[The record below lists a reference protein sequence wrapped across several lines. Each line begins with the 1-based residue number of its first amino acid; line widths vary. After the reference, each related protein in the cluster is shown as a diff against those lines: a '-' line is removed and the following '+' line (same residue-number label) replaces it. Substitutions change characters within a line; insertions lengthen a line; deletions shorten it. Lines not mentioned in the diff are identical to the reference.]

1 MSKRVFL
8 SLAAVL
14 LCAFAAVAQEND
26 PQKREKEFFEN
37 LDKQI
42 SQMTTTLDLEDWQV
56 FYVDS
61 ILTHD
66 YQAMQQELTE
76 LQKKKVSNTDI
87 YNEVVYNWQ
96 DKIDNALQKV
106 FSDEQWAK
114 YQKNGAA
121 RAKKARD
128 KRRAKIGAS
137 KTQ

>member
-1 MSKRVFL
+1 MTKRVFS

-14 LCAFAAVAQEND
+14 LCVFALAQEND

-42 SQMTTTLDLEDWQV
+42 EQLTSQLDLEDWQV

-66 YQAMQQELTE
+66 YQAMQKELMA
-76 LQKKKVSNTDI
+76 LQQKKVSNTDK
-87 YNEVVYNWQ
+87 YNEVAFRWQ
-96 DKIDNALQKV
+96 DRIDESLQKV
-106 FSDEQWAK
+106 FNEEQWAK

-128 KRRAKIGAS
+128 KRRAKM
-137 KTQ
+137 K

>member
-1 MSKRVFL
+1 MTKRVIL
-8 SLAAVL
+8 SLAAAL
-14 LCAFAAVAQEND
+14 LCTFAAMAQEND

-42 SQMTTTLDLEDWQV
+42 TQMTASLDLDDWQV

-76 LQKKKVSNTDI
+76 LQKKKVANTDI
-87 YNEVVYNWQ
+87 YNDVVYRWQ
-96 DKIDNALQKV
+96 DRIDDSLQKV
-106 FSDEQWAK
+106 FSDEQWSK

-128 KRRAKIGAS
+128 KRRAKMGKS
-137 KTQ
+137 E

>member
-1 MSKRVFL
+1 M
-8 SLAAVL
+8 
-14 LCAFAAVAQEND
+14 AQETD

-37 LDKQI
+37 LDKQVT
-42 SQMTTTLDLEDWQV
+42 QMADQLNLDDWQV

-66 YQAMQQELTE
+66 YQAMQQELME
-76 LQKKKVSNTDI
+76 LQRKKVSNSDI
-87 YNEVVYNWQ
+87 YSEVAYKWQ
-96 DKIDNALQKV
+96 DRIDDSLHKV

-128 KRRAKIGAS
+128 KRRAKMH
-137 KTQ
+137 QE

>member
-1 MSKRVFL
+1 MTKRVFS
-8 SLAAVL
+8 SLAAAL
-14 LCAFAAVAQEND
+14 LCVFALAQEAD

-42 SQMTTTLDLEDWQV
+42 TQLTSQLDLEDWQV

-66 YQAMQQELTE
+66 YQAMQRELMT
-76 LQKKKVSNTDI
+76 LQQKKVSNADI
-87 YNEVVYNWQ
+87 YSEVAYRWQ
-96 DKIDNALQKV
+96 DRIDESLQKV
-106 FSDEQWAK
+106 FTEQQWAK

-128 KRRAKIGAS
+128 KRRAKM
-137 KTQ
+137 K

>member
-1 MSKRVFL
+1 M
-8 SLAAVL
+8 
-14 LCAFAAVAQEND
+14 AQD
-26 PQKREKEFFEN
+26 PDAQKREKEFFEN

-42 SQMTTTLDLEDWQV
+42 TQMTTQLDLEDWQV

-66 YQAMQQELTE
+66 YQAWQQELND
-76 LQKKKVSNTDI
+76 LQKKKVSNMDI
-87 YNEVVYNWQ
+87 YNEVAYNWQ

-128 KRRAKIGAS
+128 KKRAKLH
-137 KTQ
+137 QE

>member
-1 MSKRVFL
+1 MTKRVFL

-14 LCAFAAVAQEND
+14 LCTFAAMGQEND

-42 SQMTTTLDLEDWQV
+42 TQMTTSYDLEDWQV

-66 YQAMQQELTE
+66 YQAMQKELTE
-76 LQKKKVSNTDI
+76 LQRKKVSNTDI

-96 DKIDNALQKV
+96 DRIDDSLQKV

-128 KRRAKIGAS
+128 KKRAKMG
-137 KTQ
+137 KTE

>member
-1 MSKRVFL
+1 MTKRVFS
-8 SLAAVL
+8 SLAAAL
-14 LCAFAAVAQEND
+14 LCVLALAQEAD

-42 SQMTTTLDLEDWQV
+42 TQLTSQLDLEDWQV

-66 YQAMQQELTE
+66 YQAMQRELMT
-76 LQKKKVSNTDI
+76 LQQKKVSNADI
-87 YNEVVYNWQ
+87 YSEVAYRWQ
-96 DKIDNALQKV
+96 DRIDESLQKV
-106 FSDEQWAK
+106 FTEQQWAK

-128 KRRAKIGAS
+128 KRRAKM
-137 KTQ
+137 K

>member
-1 MSKRVFL
+1 MTKRVFL

-14 LCAFAAVAQEND
+14 LCTFAAMAQEND

-42 SQMTTTLDLEDWQV
+42 TQMTTSYDLEDWQV

-66 YQAMQQELTE
+66 YQAMQRELTE

-96 DKIDNALQKV
+96 DRIDDSLQKV

-128 KRRAKIGAS
+128 KKRAKMG
-137 KTQ
+137 KTE

>member
-1 MSKRVFL
+1 MTKRVFL
-8 SLAAVL
+8 SLAGVL
-14 LCAFAAVAQEND
+14 LCTLAAMAQD
-26 PQKREKEFFEN
+26 PEAQKREKEFFEN

-42 SQMTTTLDLEDWQV
+42 TQMSDQLDLEDWQI
-56 FYVDS
+56 FYADS

-87 YNEVVYNWQ
+87 YNEVVYRWQ
-96 DKIDNALQKV
+96 DQIDESLQKV

-128 KRRAKIGAS
+128 KRRAKMGAS
-137 KTQ
+137 SN

>member
-1 MSKRVFL
+1 MTKRVF
-8 SLAAVL
+8 SSIAAVL
-14 LCAFAAVAQEND
+14 LCVFALAQEND

-42 SQMTTTLDLEDWQV
+42 TQMTLQLDLEDWQV

-66 YQAMQQELTE
+66 YQAMQKELMT
-76 LQKKKVSNTDI
+76 LQQKKVSNTDI
-87 YNEVVYNWQ
+87 YNEVAFRWQ
-96 DKIDNALQKV
+96 DRIDESLQKV
-106 FSDEQWAK
+106 FSEEQWAK

-128 KRRAKIGAS
+128 KRRAKM
-137 KTQ
+137 K

>member
-1 MSKRVFL
+1 ML
-8 SLAAVL
+8 CSLAAM
-14 LCAFAAVAQEND
+14 AQD
-26 PQKREKEFFEN
+26 PDAQKREKEFFEN

-42 SQMTTTLDLEDWQV
+42 TQMTTQLDLEDWQV

-66 YQAMQQELTE
+66 YQAWQQELND
-76 LQKKKVSNTDI
+76 LQKKKVSNMDI
-87 YNEVVYNWQ
+87 YNEVAYNWQ

-128 KRRAKIGAS
+128 KKRAKLH
-137 KTQ
+137 QE

>member
-1 MSKRVFL
+1 MTKRVIL

-14 LCAFAAVAQEND
+14 LCTFAAMAQEND

-37 LDKQI
+37 LDKQVT
-42 SQMTTTLDLEDWQV
+42 QMTDQLNLDDWQV

-76 LQKKKVSNTDI
+76 LQRKKVSNSDI
-87 YNEVVYNWQ
+87 YSEVAYKWQ
-96 DKIDNALQKV
+96 DRIDDSLQKV
-106 FSDEQWAK
+106 FNDEQWSK

-128 KRRAKIGAS
+128 KRRAKMH
-137 KTQ
+137 QE

>member
-1 MSKRVFL
+1 MTKRVFL

-14 LCAFAAVAQEND
+14 LCTFAAMAQD
-26 PQKREKEFFEN
+26 ADAQKREKEFFES

-42 SQMTTTLDLEDWQV
+42 TQMTDQLDLEDWQV

-66 YQAMQQELTE
+66 YQAMQQELME
-76 LQKKKVSNTDI
+76 LQQKKVANADI
-87 YNEVVYNWQ
+87 YNEAAYKWQ
-96 DKIDNALQKV
+96 DKIDDALQKV
-106 FSDEQWAK
+106 FNDEQWSK

-128 KRRAKIGAS
+128 KRRAKMH
-137 KTQ
+137 QE

>member
-1 MSKRVFL
+1 MTKRVIL

-14 LCAFAAVAQEND
+14 LCTFAAMAQEND

-42 SQMTTTLDLEDWQV
+42 TQMTASLDLDDWQV

-76 LQKKKVSNTDI
+76 LQKKKVANTDI
-87 YNEVVYNWQ
+87 YNDVVYRWQ
-96 DKIDNALQKV
+96 DRIDDSLQKV
-106 FSDEQWAK
+106 FSDEQWSK

-128 KRRAKIGAS
+128 KRRAKIGKS
-137 KTQ
+137 E

>member
-1 MSKRVFL
+1 M
-8 SLAAVL
+8 L
-14 LCAFAAVAQEND
+14 LCTFAAMGQEND

-42 SQMTTTLDLEDWQV
+42 TQMTTSYDLEDWQV

-66 YQAMQQELTE
+66 YQAMQKELTE
-76 LQKKKVSNTDI
+76 LQRKKVSNTDI

-96 DKIDNALQKV
+96 DRIDNSLQKV

-128 KRRAKIGAS
+128 KKRAKMG
-137 KTQ
+137 KTE

>member
-1 MSKRVFL
+1 MTKRVFS

-14 LCAFAAVAQEND
+14 LCVFALAQEND

-42 SQMTTTLDLEDWQV
+42 EQLTSQLDLEDWQV

-66 YQAMQQELTE
+66 YQAMQKELMA
-76 LQKKKVSNTDI
+76 LQQKKVSNTDI
-87 YNEVVYNWQ
+87 YNEVAFRWQ
-96 DKIDNALQKV
+96 DRIDESLQKV
-106 FSDEQWAK
+106 FNEEQWAK

-128 KRRAKIGAS
+128 KRRAKM
-137 KTQ
+137 K

>member
-1 MSKRVFL
+1 MTKRVFL

-14 LCAFAAVAQEND
+14 LCSFAAMAQEAD
-26 PQKREKEFFEN
+26 AQKREKEFFEN

-42 SQMTTTLDLEDWQV
+42 TQMTDQLELEDWQV

-66 YQAMQQELTE
+66 YQAMQQELME
-76 LQKKKVSNTDI
+76 LQHKKVANTDI
-87 YNEVVYNWQ
+87 YNEAAYKWQ
-96 DKIDNALQKV
+96 DKIDDALQKV
-106 FSDEQWAK
+106 FNDEQWSK

-128 KRRAKIGAS
+128 KRRAKMH
-137 KTQ
+137 QE

>member
-1 MSKRVFL
+1 MTKRVFL

-14 LCAFAAVAQEND
+14 LCTFAAMAQD
-26 PQKREKEFFEN
+26 ADAQKREKEFFES

-42 SQMTTTLDLEDWQV
+42 TQMTDQLDLEDWQV

-66 YQAMQQELTE
+66 YQAMQQELME
-76 LQKKKVSNTDI
+76 LQKKKVSNSDI
-87 YNEVVYNWQ
+87 YNEAAYKWQ
-96 DKIDNALQKV
+96 DRIDDSLHKV
-106 FSDEQWAK
+106 FNDEQWSK

-128 KRRAKIGAS
+128 KRRAKMH
-137 KTQ
+137 QE

>member
-1 MSKRVFL
+1 MTKRVFS

-14 LCAFAAVAQEND
+14 LCVFALAQEND

-42 SQMTTTLDLEDWQV
+42 EQLTSQLDLEDWQV

-61 ILTHD
+61 ILAHD
-66 YQAMQQELTE
+66 YQAMQKELMA
-76 LQKKKVSNTDI
+76 LQQKKVSNTDI
-87 YNEVVYNWQ
+87 YNEVAFRWQ
-96 DKIDNALQKV
+96 DRIDESLQKV
-106 FSDEQWAK
+106 FNEEQWAK

-128 KRRAKIGAS
+128 KRRAKM
-137 KTQ
+137 K

>member
-1 MSKRVFL
+1 MTKRVFL

-14 LCAFAAVAQEND
+14 LCTFAAMAQEND

-42 SQMTTTLDLEDWQV
+42 TQMTTSYDLEDWQV

-66 YQAMQQELTE
+66 YQAMQKELTE
-76 LQKKKVSNTDI
+76 LQRKKVSNTDI

-96 DKIDNALQKV
+96 DRIDDSLQKV

-128 KRRAKIGAS
+128 KKRAKMG
-137 KTQ
+137 KTE

>member
-1 MSKRVFL
+1 M
-8 SLAAVL
+8 
-14 LCAFAAVAQEND
+14 AQD
-26 PQKREKEFFEN
+26 PEAQKREKEFFEN

-42 SQMTTTLDLEDWQV
+42 TQMSDQLDLEDWQI
-56 FYVDS
+56 FYADS

-87 YNEVVYNWQ
+87 YNEVVYRWQ
-96 DKIDNALQKV
+96 DQIDESLQKV

-128 KRRAKIGAS
+128 KRRAKMGAS
-137 KTQ
+137 SN

>member
-1 MSKRVFL
+1 MTKRVFL
-8 SLAAVL
+8 SLAAIL
-14 LCAFAAVAQEND
+14 LCSLAAMAQD
-26 PQKREKEFFEN
+26 PDAQKREKEFFEN

-42 SQMTTTLDLEDWQV
+42 TQMTTQLDLEDWQV

-66 YQAMQQELTE
+66 YQAWQQELND
-76 LQKKKVSNTDI
+76 LQKKKVSNMDI
-87 YNEVVYNWQ
+87 YNEVAYNWQ

-128 KRRAKIGAS
+128 KKRAKLH
-137 KTQ
+137 QE

>member
-1 MSKRVFL
+1 MTKRLIL

-14 LCAFAAVAQEND
+14 LCTFAAMAQEND

-42 SQMTTTLDLEDWQV
+42 TQMTASLDLDDWQV

-76 LQKKKVSNTDI
+76 LQKKKVANTDI
-87 YNEVVYNWQ
+87 YNDVVYRWQ
-96 DKIDNALQKV
+96 DRIDDSLQKV
-106 FSDEQWAK
+106 FSDEQWSK

-128 KRRAKIGAS
+128 KRRAKIGKS
-137 KTQ
+137 E

>member
-1 MSKRVFL
+1 MTKRVFS

-14 LCAFAAVAQEND
+14 LCVFALAQEND

-42 SQMTTTLDLEDWQV
+42 GQLTSQLDLEDWQV

-66 YQAMQQELTE
+66 YQAMQKELMA
-76 LQKKKVSNTDI
+76 LQQKKVSNTDI
-87 YNEVVYNWQ
+87 YNEVAFRWQ
-96 DKIDNALQKV
+96 DRIDESLQKV
-106 FSDEQWAK
+106 FNEEQWAK

-128 KRRAKIGAS
+128 KRRAKM
-137 KTQ
+137 K

>member
-1 MSKRVFL
+1 MTKRVFS

-14 LCAFAAVAQEND
+14 LCVFALAQEND

-42 SQMTTTLDLEDWQV
+42 GQLTSQLDLEDWQV

-66 YQAMQQELTE
+66 YQAMQKELMA
-76 LQKKKVSNTDI
+76 LQQKKVSNTDI
-87 YNEVVYNWQ
+87 YNEVAFRWQ
-96 DKIDNALQKV
+96 DRIDESLQKV
-106 FSDEQWAK
+106 FNEDQWAK

-128 KRRAKIGAS
+128 KRRAKM
-137 KTQ
+137 K

>member
-1 MSKRVFL
+1 MTKRVFL

-14 LCAFAAVAQEND
+14 LCTFVAMGQEND

-42 SQMTTTLDLEDWQV
+42 TQMTTSYDLEDWQV

-66 YQAMQQELTE
+66 YQAMQKELTE
-76 LQKKKVSNTDI
+76 LQRKKVSNTDI

-96 DKIDNALQKV
+96 DRIDNSLQKV
-106 FSDEQWAK
+106 FSNEQWAK

-128 KRRAKIGAS
+128 KKRAKMG
-137 KTQ
+137 KTE

>member
-14 LCAFAAVAQEND
+14 FCTFAAMAQETD

-37 LDKQI
+37 LDKQVT
-42 SQMTTTLDLEDWQV
+42 QMADQLNLDDWQV

-66 YQAMQQELTE
+66 YQAMQQELME
-76 LQKKKVSNTDI
+76 LQRKKVSNSDI
-87 YNEVVYNWQ
+87 YSEVAYKWQ
-96 DKIDNALQKV
+96 DRIDDSLQKV

-128 KRRAKIGAS
+128 KRRAKMH
-137 KTQ
+137 QE